1 MKSWLLTF
9 HHISSFFITARSQH
23 AARSPLVLAARCG
36 RSLWPLG
43 GRSVHDTL
51 SCGRRCARVQ
61 NSLVVGMCALN
72 NNNTKLQR
80 DATTTNHYHITHTP
94 QPQRRNK
101 SLHQKATLSQYI
113 KPQT

>member
-9 HHISSFFITARSQH
+9 HHISSLFITARSQH
-23 AARSPLVLAARCG
+23 AARWPLVVAARRPCDA
-36 RSLWPLG
+36 SML
-43 GRSVHDTL
+43 DTL

-61 NSLVVGMCALN
+61 NSPVVGMCALN

-101 SLHQKATLSQYI
+101 ILHQTATLSQYI